1 MINMTI
7 VRDAVD
13 HTMQAFTLAGHADAA
28 DYGEDIV
35 CAGVSAV
42 AIGTVNA
49 IEALCA
55 TPLDVDSE
63 EDGGYL
69 HGAVPDTW
77 SGREFEGGQLLLEG
91 MLVAINGIQESY
103 GDFIEV
109 TEKYKEV

>member
-1 MINMTI
+1 MIRMTI
-7 VRDAVD
+7 VRDEAD
-13 HTMQAFTLAGHADAA
+13 HTIQSFTLSGHANAA

-55 TPLDVDSE
+55 APLDLDSE
-63 EDGGYL
+63 GDGGYM
-69 HGAVPDTW
+69 HGAIPDTW
-77 SGREFEGGQLLLEG
+77 SGREAEDGQLLLEG
-91 MLVAINGIQESY
+91 MLVAINGIQDSY
-103 GDFIEV
+103 GDFIKV